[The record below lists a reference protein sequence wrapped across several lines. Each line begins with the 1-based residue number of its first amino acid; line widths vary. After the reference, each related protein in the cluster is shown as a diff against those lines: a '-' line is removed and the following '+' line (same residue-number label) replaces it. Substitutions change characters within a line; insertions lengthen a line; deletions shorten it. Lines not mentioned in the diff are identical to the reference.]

1 MCIGRKMSKKCRHME
16 VSWGQPEEM
25 EAAELGTVT
34 FVLQESVLLFRGQR
48 LGFSFAAPSKCS
60 QRFYMQPA
68 PLCPARRRYWK
79 KDRPQFVA
87 TFWEAVVFKLQ
98 VPQASPRGLLG
109 CAPSFYFSISGLE
122 PRNL

>member
-1 MCIGRKMSKKCRHME
+1 ME

-87 TFWEAVVFKLQ
+87 TFWGAVVFKLQ
-98 VPQASPRGLLG
+98 LLYK
-109 CAPSFYFSISGLE
+109 SKKNNEHSDQEQVYTQDY
-122 PRNL
+122 N